1 MATIGSV
8 ETAVYDILSGD
19 ATFTGL
25 LPGGVFD
32 EKEINRQLTPRA
44 FDANRELQ
52 SCALVKTETINPTGP
67 YTHSQFMTLLVIVY
81 QGTDGA
87 SIGEALERV
96 YALLHNNN
104 SITGVWDM
112 VFADEIRTP
121 YDDALRAYFGTHRY
135 AITMNRKPS

>member
-32 EKEINRQLTPRA
+32 EKEINRQLAPGA
-44 FDANRELQ
+44 FDANGELQ

-87 SIGEALERV
+87 SIEDALDRV
-96 YALLHNNN
+96 YALLHDTD
-104 SITGVWDM
+104 SITGVWEM
-112 VFADEIRTP
+112 VFSDEIRTTF
-121 YDDALRAYFGTHRY
+121 DDALRAYFGTQRY
-135 AITMNRKPS
+135 AVTMNRAP